1 MPMFDEDRK
10 RGDTRRMT
18 APSLAIIIVA
28 AGRGQRAG
36 EGLPKQYRQLAG
48 RMVLTRT
55 IETLHAAAPKATL
68 LTVIHP
74 DDRNLY
80 EEAVEAASAE
90 AQAAL
95 LSYVHGGATRQHSCR
110 AGVEALQA
118 LAPDVVLIH
127 DAARPFA
134 SVALIQRAVEAAVNH
149 GAAVP
154 GVAVTDTIKQVDADG
169 RIISTPQRDALRAV
183 QTPQSFQYELIL
195 RAHRT
200 AASATS
206 EMTDDAA
213 VAEYAGHAVHVFE
226 GDAQN
231 IKLTTPQDFEKAEAR
246 LMAQLTDIRT
256 GQGFDVHAFTDGDH
270 VILGGVKIPHSK
282 KLLGHSDADVLMHA
296 VTDAIYGALADGDI
310 GSHFPPSDPQWKGAA
325 SDIFLRHAADCV
337 RKRGGAISHID
348 GTVIC
353 EAPKVGPHRDAIR
366 AELAKIIGIDVSRV
380 AVKATTSEELG
391 FTGRHEG
398 IAAMALATIRLPE

>member
-1 MPMFDEDRK
+1 
-10 RGDTRRMT
+10 MT
-18 APSLAIIIVA
+18 TPSLAIIIVA

-48 RMVLTRT
+48 CMVLTRT
-55 IETLHAAAPKATL
+55 IEALHAAAPNAKL

-80 EEAVEAASAE
+80 EEAVEATSAD

-134 SVALIQRAVEAAVNH
+134 SVALIQRAVEAAEKY

-154 GVAVTDTIKQVDADG
+154 GVAVTDTIKQVDAEG

-183 QTPQSFQYELIL
+183 QTPQSFQFELIL
-195 RAHRT
+195 RAHRK

-325 SDIFLRHAADCV
+325 SDIFLRHAAECV
-337 RKRGGAISHID
+337 RKRGGVIAHID

-391 FTGRHEG
+391 FTGRREG

>member
-1 MPMFDEDRK
+1 
-10 RGDTRRMT
+10 MT
-18 APSLAIIIVA
+18 DAPLAIIIVA

-36 EGLPKQYRQLAG
+36 EGLPKQYRPVAG

-55 IETLHAAAPKATL
+55 IDALHAAAPSAKL
-68 LTVIHP
+68 LCVIHP

-80 EEAVEAASAE
+80 EEAVEAASAS
-90 AQAAL
+90 AQAEL

-110 AGVEALQA
+110 VGLEALQA
-118 LAPDVVLIH
+118 LSPDVVLIH
-127 DAARPFA
+127 DAARPFTDA
-134 SVALIQRAVEAAVNH
+134 DLIARAIDAARQH

-154 GVAVTDTIKQVDADG
+154 GIVVTDTIKQVDPTG
-169 RIISTPQRDALRAV
+169 RIVATPQRDALRAV

-195 RAHRT
+195 KAHRK
-200 AASATS
+200 AASSAQH

-213 VAEYAGHAVHVFE
+213 VAEYAGHSVHVFA
-226 GDAQN
+226 GDARN
-231 IKLTTPQDFEKAEAR
+231 IKLTTPEDFDKAEAR

-256 GQGFDVHAFTDGDH
+256 GQGFDVHAFTEGDH
-270 VILGGVKIPHSK
+270 VILGGVNIPHSK

-296 VTDAIYGALADGDI
+296 VTDSIYGALADGDI

-337 RKRGGAISHID
+337 RKRGGVIAHID

-366 AELAKIIGIDVSRV
+366 EKLAEIIGIDVSRV

-391 FTGRHEG
+391 FTGRREG

>member
-1 MPMFDEDRK
+1 
-10 RGDTRRMT
+10 MT
-18 APSLAIIIVA
+18 VPSLAIIIVA

-36 EGLPKQYRQLAG
+36 EGLPKQYRQLCG

-55 IETLHAAAPKATL
+55 IEALHTAAPQAKL

-74 DDRNLY
+74 DDGNLY
-80 EEAVEAASAE
+80 EDAIAAVISS
-90 AQAAL
+90 AQATL
-95 LSYVHGGATRQHSCR
+95 LPYVHGGATRQHSCR
-110 AGVEALQA
+110 VGLEALQA
-118 LAPDVVLIH
+118 LGPDVVLIH

-134 SVALIQRAVEAAVNH
+134 TVALIQRAVDAALKH

-154 GVAVTDTIKQVDADG
+154 GLFVTDTIKQVDAEG

-195 RAHRT
+195 RAHRK
-200 AASATS
+200 AASAPDDK
-206 EMTDDAA
+206 TDDAA
-213 VAEYAGHAVHVFE
+213 VAEFAGHAVHVFD

-246 LMAQLTDIRT
+246 LMAQLTDIRM

-296 VTDAIYGALADGDI
+296 ITDAIYGALADGDI

-325 SDIFLRHAADCV
+325 SDIFLRHAAQSV
-337 RKRGGAISHID
+337 RKLGGIIAHID
-348 GTVIC
+348 GTIIC
-353 EAPKVGPHRDAIR
+353 EAPRVGPHRDAIR
-366 AELAKIIGIDVSRV
+366 AKLAKIIGIDVSRV

-391 FTGRHEG
+391 FTGRREG

>member
-1 MPMFDEDRK
+1 
-10 RGDTRRMT
+10 MT
-18 APSLAIIIVA
+18 TPSLAIIIVA

-36 EGLPKQYRQLAG
+36 EGLPKQYRLLAG

-55 IETLHAAAPKATL
+55 IEALHEAAPQAKL

-80 EEAVEAASAE
+80 EEAVEAARQSARD
-90 AQAAL
+90 AL

-110 AGVEALQA
+110 AGIEALQA
-118 LAPDVVLIH
+118 LAPDIVLIH

-134 SVALIQRAVEAAVNH
+134 TSALIARAIEAAVKH

-154 GVAVTDTIKQVDADG
+154 GIAVTDTIKQVDAEG
-169 RIISTPQRDALRAV
+169 RIVSTPQRDVLRAV

-195 RAHRT
+195 RAHRK
-200 AASATS
+200 AALASS

-226 GDAQN
+226 GDVQN
-231 IKLTTPQDFEKAEAR
+231 IKLTTPQDFEKAGAR

-325 SDIFLRHAADCV
+325 SDIFLRHAAECV
-337 RKRGGAISHID
+337 RKRGGVVSHID

-391 FTGRHEG
+391 FTGRREG

>member
-1 MPMFDEDRK
+1 
-10 RGDTRRMT
+10 
-18 APSLAIIIVA
+18 
-28 AGRGQRAG
+28 
-36 EGLPKQYRQLAG
+36 
-48 RMVLTRT
+48 
-55 IETLHAAAPKATL
+55 
-68 LTVIHP
+68 
-74 DDRNLY
+74 
-80 EEAVEAASAE
+80 
-90 AQAAL
+90 
-95 LSYVHGGATRQHSCR
+95 
-110 AGVEALQA
+110 
-118 LAPDVVLIH
+118 
-127 DAARPFA
+127 
-134 SVALIQRAVEAAVNH
+134 
-149 GAAVP
+149 
-154 GVAVTDTIKQVDADG
+154 
-169 RIISTPQRDALRAV
+169 
-183 QTPQSFQYELIL
+183 
-195 RAHRT
+195 
-200 AASATS
+200 
-206 EMTDDAA
+206 
-213 VAEYAGHAVHVFE
+213 
-226 GDAQN
+226 
-231 IKLTTPQDFEKAEAR
+231 
-246 LMAQLTDIRT
+246 MAQLTDIRT

-391 FTGRHEG
+391 FTGRREG

>member
-1 MPMFDEDRK
+1 
-10 RGDTRRMT
+10 MT
-18 APSLAIIIVA
+18 VPSLAIIIVA

-36 EGLPKQYRQLAG
+36 EGLPKQYRQLCG

-55 IETLHAAAPKATL
+55 IEALHTAAPQAKL
-68 LTVIHP
+68 LTVIHA

-80 EEAVEAASAE
+80 EDAIGAVCSDAK
-90 AQAAL
+90 AAL
-95 LSYVHGGATRQHSCR
+95 LPYVHGGATRQHSCR
-110 AGVEALQA
+110 AGLEALQA
-118 LAPDVVLIH
+118 LGPDVVLIH

-134 SVALIQRAVEAAVNH
+134 TVALIQRAVDAALKH

-154 GVAVTDTIKQVDADG
+154 GLFVTDTIKQVDAEG

-195 RAHRT
+195 RAHRK
-200 AASATS
+200 AASAPDDK
-206 EMTDDAA
+206 TDDAA
-213 VAEYAGHAVHVFE
+213 VAEFAGHAVHVFD

-246 LMAQLTDIRT
+246 LMAQLTDIRM

-270 VILGGVKIPHSK
+270 VILGGVKIPHGK

-296 VTDAIYGALADGDI
+296 ITDAIYGALADGDI

-325 SDIFLRHAADCV
+325 SDIFLRHAAECV
-337 RKRGGAISHID
+337 RKRGGIIAHID
-348 GTVIC
+348 GTIIC

-391 FTGRHEG
+391 FTGRREG